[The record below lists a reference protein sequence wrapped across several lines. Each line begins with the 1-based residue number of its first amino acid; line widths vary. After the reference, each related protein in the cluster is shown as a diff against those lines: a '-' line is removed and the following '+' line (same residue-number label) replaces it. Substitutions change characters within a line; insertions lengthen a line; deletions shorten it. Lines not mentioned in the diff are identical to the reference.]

1 MILPRSKKM
10 AGAGGKEL
18 RYNKSMKEDD
28 IVDVVIAF
36 LTFIGFVVCFSIGAI
51 IATLLGLV

>member
-1 MILPRSKKM
+1 MQ
-10 AGAGGKEL
+10 
-18 RYNKSMKEDD
+18 EDD

-51 IATLLGLV
+51 IATLLELV